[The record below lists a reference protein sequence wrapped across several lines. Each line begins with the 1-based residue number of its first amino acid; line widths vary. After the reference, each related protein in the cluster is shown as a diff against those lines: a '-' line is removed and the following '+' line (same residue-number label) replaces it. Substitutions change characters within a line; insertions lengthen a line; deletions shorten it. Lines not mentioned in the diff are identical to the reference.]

1 MCTRIVINRRSTS
14 RSAATSEACSSDCC
28 QSDRFAPAPHL
39 SYHSLWHS
47 FDRIPVAGGN
57 PMPRGLLIS
66 GIGLLMLLTGHV
78 RSQITNEKQP
88 VVKGKT
94 ASEWIDILE
103 KDQKVERRRA
113 ALIALGIL
121 GPKVPG
127 VITGVS
133 SGLNDS
139 DAIVRR
145 SAAQTLGEMGPGA
158 KNAVDSLART
168 LESDKDQAV
177 REVAAKALGRIG
189 ADAKYAVSSLANAL

>member
-1 MCTRIVINRRSTS
+1 
-14 RSAATSEACSSDCC
+14 
-28 QSDRFAPAPHL
+28 
-39 SYHSLWHS
+39 
-47 FDRIPVAGGN
+47 
-57 PMPRGLLIS
+57 MPRGLLIS

-78 RSQITNEKQP
+78 RSQLTNEKQP

-145 SAAQTLGEMGPGA
+145 SAAQTLGEMGPGPLRA
-158 KNAVDSLART
+158 PVPWSLHEAIVSAGRNPTLRCRT
-168 LESDKDQAV
+168 GCWYPRGSAWCCW
-177 REVAAKALGRIG
+177 
-189 ADAKYAVSSLANAL
+189 